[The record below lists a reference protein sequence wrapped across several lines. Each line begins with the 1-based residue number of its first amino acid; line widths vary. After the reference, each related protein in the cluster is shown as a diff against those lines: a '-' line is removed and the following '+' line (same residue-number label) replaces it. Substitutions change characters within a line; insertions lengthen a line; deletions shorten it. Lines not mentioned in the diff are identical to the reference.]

1 LPFSAE
7 YRQGDQIV
15 KGLRV
20 SGGSVDDRGIGQ
32 DAPRGDVAAL
42 GDFVSDRPQFA
53 HGG

>member
-7 YRQGDQIV
+7 DRQSDQIV

-20 SGGSVDDRGIGQ
+20 GGGCVNDRGIGQ

-42 GDFVSDRPQFA
+42 SDFVSHRP
-53 HGG
+53 